1 MCVPSI
7 TLTIKACQVLCITHR
22 VSLTL
27 VVQGFPVRWE
37 SIKVQKVSGSC
48 PLCRAHKEGVLELQK
63 AVKKWTF
70 KAKEHP
76 EILTDGTKE
85 SKKDSDKE
93 NSMNYTTQQSNRQR
107 LREENNKRVAREYQ
121 LKRGAP
127 AIPPPPPEA
136 TKRRPNHLKLIK
148 D

>member
-1 MCVPSI
+1 M
-7 TLTIKACQVLCITHR
+7 LCISHR

-27 VVQGFPVRWE
+27 EVQGFPVRWE

-63 AVKKWTF
+63 AVKQWTF

-76 EILTDGTKE
+76 EILTDGTKD
-85 SKKDSDKE
+85 STKDSDKH
-93 NSMNYTTQQSNRQR
+93 NNMNYTTQQSNRQR
-107 LREENNKRVAREYQ
+107 LREENNKRVTRQYQ
-121 LKRGAP
+121 LKRDVP

-136 TKRRPNHLKLIK
+136 AKKRPNHLKLIK